1 MLSGKYQKIR
11 HCDVQPPNDDIWR
24 NHLIIVGVHLGNV
37 AGNGVDWLKAVVAPW
52 GGCEKCPFGILFC
65 FHLWHWWNFN
75 DTQRML
81 PKRIFSKQFKFVEDG
96 KCWHVLSATRHPSV
110 SIYLCWFCFFFHHE
124 KEQMLKWRCKF
135 LFFLRFLYLFCQSDT
150 NVRFF
155 RFRSESFHFVR
166 LTMKFNWHHWNC
178 LKSETKRRDINRQKR
193 NVMFK
198 HSGRLG

>member
-1 MLSGKYQKIR
+1 MKLFSLRSFCIDITIDLDILKTICKSNWNLIDLKKSPVTLMLSSKYKKIL

-96 KCWHVLSATRHPSV
+96 KCWHVLSATRDCPWCHPSV
-110 SIYLCWFCFFFHHE
+110 WISLCCFFPPRKRINAE
-124 KEQMLKWRCKF
+124 
-135 LFFLRFLYLFCQSDT
+135 
-150 NVRFF
+150 
-155 RFRSESFHFVR
+155 
-166 LTMKFNWHHWNC
+166 MK
-178 LKSETKRRDINRQKR
+178 
-193 NVMFK
+193 M
-198 HSGRLG
+198 